1 MGVLDVVSLAI
12 LAILL
17 VGVLFLILIVAAI
30 PGALAKKSHRE
41 IHEFAAHC
49 TVKESAAS
57 FFWQVRR
64 GRKRRSFM
72 KLIERIAVVV
82 SAFFVVLGL
91 AASPRLRL
99 DLDSVPREGED

>member
-1 MGVLDVVSLAI
+1 MFGGTGTASSNTLSVLT
-12 LAILL
+12 
-17 VGVLFLILIVAAI
+17 VASRERL
-30 PGALAKKSHRE
+30 GQYRE

-49 TVKESAAS
+49 TVKGSAAS
-57 FFWQVRR
+57 FFCHVRR
-64 GRKRRSFM
+64 GRKWRSFM

>member
-1 MGVLDVVSLAI
+1 
-12 LAILL
+12 
-17 VGVLFLILIVAAI
+17 
-30 PGALAKKSHRE
+30 
-41 IHEFAAHC
+41 
-49 TVKESAAS
+49 VKESAAS

-91 AASPRLRL
+91 AASPPLQL